1 MAPLFFA
8 NGPGFVSLILRA
20 KIISDL
26 VRMDLN
32 LGTDRPF
39 ILLGWAYL
47 LTLGSTISPR
57 CSVMNPKPTK
67 GLEQLAKQLDQELS
81 GWLAALNLAPTTPAD
96 QYVPDVNAAYEQLKA
111 GMGRSS
117 DVLLRKVQ
125 VPACREDVVLI
136 ACLDGMADT
145 QMVDQDIIQRLMS
158 TKSAPDTWDQ
168 TAMTP
173 VHISQEK
180 SWSKILQDLA
190 AGNTLIFA
198 PGLAF
203 VWIVDT
209 VKYKQRAIERPQTE
223 LSVRGTEEAFNEI
236 LLTQKN
242 QIRRHLLTPTLQFHD
257 IVVGR
262 VQHTTVSVAY
272 LEDVTNSALVDVAI
286 KRLEAIKID
295 GVANSTAIAG
305 LIRDHP
311 RSVFPTMRS
320 TERVDIVIWR
330 LLEGA
335 VVILTEGDPFALIAP
350 SPLVDFYRTAMDY
363 SSSWADSSFVRMI
376 RFAGWILGMYLPALY
391 LALADVNPNVLPTEL
406 FVVMQGSHAGLPFP
420 PTVEMVLMILVI
432 EILRESALR
441 LPKVLSV
448 TLGTVGAI
456 VVGTAVVKAGLVD
469 PQIIVIMT
477 LTALSLFSTPVY
489 ELTGTWRVFGFFL
502 LLGGAL
508 LGILGV
514 VLVTMGALAV
524 MMDMETFGV
533 PYFAPWAPLRLPDWK
548 DTIVRVP
555 WTNFVTRWHS
565 TRAQRAGWRTPVEVS
580 GRPHLLKRRRS
591 S

>member
-1 MAPLFFA
+1 M
-8 NGPGFVSLILRA
+8 
-20 KIISDL
+20 
-26 VRMDLN
+26 N
-32 LGTDRPF
+32 L
-39 ILLGWAYL
+39 
-47 LTLGSTISPR
+47 
-57 CSVMNPKPTK
+57 KPTK
-67 GLEQLAKQLDQELS
+67 GLEQLAKQLDKELS
-81 GWLAALNLAPTTPAD
+81 GWLSALNLEPTTPAD
-96 QYVPDVNAAYEQLKA
+96 HYVPDVDAAYERLKA

-117 DVLLRKVQ
+117 DVLLRKIQ
-125 VPACREDVVLI
+125 VPACGENVVLI

-158 TKSAPDTWDQ
+158 TKSAPEAWDQ
-168 TAMTP
+168 TAITP
-173 VHISQEK
+173 VHISREK
-180 SWSKILQDLA
+180 SWSKILQDLT

-209 VKYKQRAIERPQTE
+209 VKFNQRAIERPQTE

-272 LEDVTNSALVDVAI
+272 LEDVTNSALVDEAI
-286 KRLEAIKID
+286 KRLEAIKVD
-295 GVANSTAIAG
+295 GVANSTTIAG
-305 LIRDHP
+305 IIRDHP
-311 RSVFPTMRS
+311 LSIFPTMRS

-335 VVILTEGDPFALIAP
+335 VAVLTEGDPFVLIAP

-489 ELTGTWRVFGFFL
+489 ELTGTWRVFGFLL
-502 LLGGAL
+502 LLGGAF

-514 VLVTMGALAV
+514 VLVTIGVLAV
-524 MMDMETFGV
+524 MMDMETFGT
-533 PYFAPWAPLRLPDWK
+533 PYFAPWAPFRPRDWK

-565 TRAQRAGWRTPVEVS
+565 TRAQRVAWRTPVEVS